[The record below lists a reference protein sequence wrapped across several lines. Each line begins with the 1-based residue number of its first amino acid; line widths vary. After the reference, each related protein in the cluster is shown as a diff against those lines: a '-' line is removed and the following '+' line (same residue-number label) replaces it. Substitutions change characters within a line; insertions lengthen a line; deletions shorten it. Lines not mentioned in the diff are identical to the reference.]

1 MNLIDNISPFAT
13 PHLTPPASPAKASF
27 SSPPIHRPEL
37 RLKKLNLGGGHS
49 SVTTSNVEEEVKD
62 AMQDSPVL
70 MRFHSPPAR
79 TDYPHQ
85 MSLPA
90 ASSSSTSSPTTPRR
104 PTSTSTSA
112 STSLSLGSPTSY
124 RSDPYPNRNSNSYPN
139 FDPHQRARPVSLQF
153 PPRTFSGQ
161 APPRGRTPQVRRARR
176 RSYEKQVGRDSWDSA
191 RGSIIEV
198 DETEDEQERGQ
209 SLNQDQEHE
218 FNRRKSVMMGRSTTS
233 GTGVKAGVGTGM
245 GMGPRRT
252 APLTLVERHAELLS
266 EIAKKETMVNEM
278 RQELAHQESELSD
291 LKKRWESIV
300 SRSAMMSTT
309 TSVPST
315 SSNWMSSS
323 DRHSGAHPPFG
334 KSSQD
339 RDHSQDDGEGLSVG
353 EMINP
358 SVAIEGGKKLLGQL
372 MGSISL
378 GGQSEP
384 QLQPQRQPQ
393 LDGDGSTDR
402 NKPARAVRTTSA
414 RTVSLI
420 AGTGSGSSAG
430 RFPLSSASS
439 TSKGKETQTQARAQ
453 QARPSMEVMG
463 RRGSAASSTT
473 TRSDSS
479 QNQFRMDERSA
490 DHEGLNGLGF
500 GQALEGMVDPG
511 GWTKKWG
518 DVMSNPQ

>member
-1 MNLIDNISPFAT
+1 M
-13 PHLTPPASPAKASF
+13 
-27 SSPPIHRPEL
+27 
-37 RLKKLNLGGGHS
+37 
-49 SVTTSNVEEEVKD
+49 
-62 AMQDSPVL
+62 
-70 MRFHSPPAR
+70 
-79 TDYPHQ
+79 
-85 MSLPA
+85 
-90 ASSSSTSSPTTPRR
+90 
-104 PTSTSTSA
+104 
-112 STSLSLGSPTSY
+112 
-124 RSDPYPNRNSNSYPN
+124 
-139 FDPHQRARPVSLQF
+139 
-153 PPRTFSGQ
+153 
-161 APPRGRTPQVRRARR
+161 
-176 RSYEKQVGRDSWDSA
+176 
-191 RGSIIEV
+191 
-198 DETEDEQERGQ
+198 
-209 SLNQDQEHE
+209 
-218 FNRRKSVMMGRSTTS
+218 
-233 GTGVKAGVGTGM
+233 
-245 GMGPRRT
+245 
-252 APLTLVERHAELLS
+252 
-266 EIAKKETMVNEM
+266 
-278 RQELAHQESELSD
+278 
-291 LKKRWESIV
+291 

-384 QLQPQRQPQ
+384 QLRPQREPE
-393 LDGDGSTDR
+393 LDGDGSIDR
-402 NKPARAVRTTSA
+402 NRPARAVRTTSA

-420 AGTGSGSSAG
+420 AGTGSGSSGG

-439 TSKGKETQTQARAQ
+439 TSKRKETQTQARAQ

-463 RRGSAASSTT
+463 RRGSAASTT
-473 TRSDSS
+473 TMRSDSTSHS
-479 QNQFRMDERSA
+479 QVQSRTDEDSA